1 MRIEIIVY
9 ICTMLNNLIITVMT
23 NERFTLN
30 ARVLNQLQETLL
42 TSKKHVEFLA
52 ANAPEIRTSLESIAE
67 SLQTGVDILENQ
79 IVFNRD
85 TRNKFAKEVACK
97 NQAYDFIAAEKLI
110 GRFKTF
116 CECYPTNLYLGL
128 TGVETL
134 QDK

>member
-1 MRIEIIVY
+1 MKTID
-9 ICTMLNNLIITVMT
+9 LIYQNQKV
-23 NERFTLN
+23 LN
-30 ARVLNQLQETLL
+30 ALQEMLL
-42 TSKKHVEFLA
+42 QTKKHVEFLA
-52 ANAPEIRTSLESIAE
+52 ANAPEIRTNLESISE
-67 SLQTGVDILENQ
+67 SLQTGVGVLENQ

-97 NQAYDFIAAEKLI
+97 NQAYDFIATEKLI

-116 CECYPTNLYLGL
+116 CECYPTNLYIGL

>member
-1 MRIEIIVY
+1 MK
-9 ICTMLNNLIITVMT
+9 TTDLILENQKV
-23 NERFTLN
+23 LN
-30 ARVLNQLQETLL
+30 ALQEMLL
-42 TSKKHVEFLA
+42 QTKKHVEFLA
-52 ANAPEIRTSLESIAE
+52 ANAPEIRTNLESIAE
-67 SLQTGVDILENQ
+67 SLQTGVGILENQ

-128 TGVETL
+128 TDVETL
-134 QDK
+134 KDK

>member
-1 MRIEIIVY
+1 ME
-9 ICTMLNNLIITVMT
+9 TTDLIFENQTV
-23 NERFTLN
+23 LN
-30 ARVLNQLQETLL
+30 ALQELL
-42 TSKKHVEFLA
+42 LQTKKRVDFLA
-52 ANAPEIRTSLESIAE
+52 ANAPKIRVSLESIAE
-67 SLQTGVDILENQ
+67 SLQTGVDSLENQ

-97 NQAYDFIAAEKLI
+97 NQAYDFIAAEKLV

-116 CECYPTNLYLGL
+116 CECYPTNLYISL

>member
-1 MRIEIIVY
+1 MKTTDLLYQNQKV
-9 ICTMLNNLIITVMT
+9 
-23 NERFTLN
+23 LN
-30 ARVLNQLQETLL
+30 ALQGMLL
-42 TSKKHVEFLA
+42 QTKKHVEFLA

-67 SLQTGVDILENQ
+67 SLQTGCDILENQ

-85 TRNKFAKEVACK
+85 TRNKFAKEIACR
-97 NQAYDFIAAEKLI
+97 NQAYDFIAAEKLV

-116 CECYPTNLYLGL
+116 CECYPTNLYIGL

>member
-1 MRIEIIVY
+1 MKTTDLLYQNQKV
-9 ICTMLNNLIITVMT
+9 
-23 NERFTLN
+23 LN
-30 ARVLNQLQETLL
+30 ALQEMLL

-97 NQAYDFIAAEKLI
+97 NQAYDFIAAEKLV

-116 CECYPTNLYLGL
+116 CECYPTNLYIGL

>member
-1 MRIEIIVY
+1 MA
-9 ICTMLNNLIITVMT
+9 

-30 ARVLNQLQETLL
+30 EKVLNAMQEMLLQTKE
-42 TSKKHVEFLA
+42 HVEFLA
-52 ANAPEIRTSLESIAE
+52 TGSPEIRASLESISK

-116 CECYPTNLYLGL
+116 CECYPTNLYIGL

>member
-1 MRIEIIVY
+1 MKTTDLLY
-9 ICTMLNNLIITVMT
+9 QNQ
-23 NERFTLN
+23 
-30 ARVLNQLQETLL
+30 RVLNALQELL
-42 TSKKHVEFLA
+42 LQTKKHVDFLA

-116 CECYPTNLYLGL
+116 CECYPSNLYIGL
-128 TGVETL
+128 TGVDMMK
-134 QDK
+134 DK

>member
-1 MRIEIIVY
+1 MKTTDLLYQNQKV
-9 ICTMLNNLIITVMT
+9 
-23 NERFTLN
+23 LN
-30 ARVLNQLQETLL
+30 ALQEMLL
-42 TSKKHVEFLA
+42 QTKKHVEFLA
-52 ANAPEIRTSLESIAE
+52 AGSPEMSTNLESLAE
-67 SLQTGVDILENQ
+67 SPQTGVDILENQ

-116 CECYPTNLYLGL
+116 CECYPTNLYIGL

>member
-1 MRIEIIVY
+1 MK
-9 ICTMLNNLIITVMT
+9 TTDLILE
-23 NERFTLN
+23 NQK
-30 ARVLNQLQETLL
+30 VLNVLQEMLL
-42 TSKKHVEFLA
+42 QTKKHVEFLA
-52 ANAPEIRTSLESIAE
+52 ANAPEIRTNLESIAE
-67 SLQTGVDILENQ
+67 SLQTGVGILENQ

-116 CECYPTNLYLGL
+116 CECYPTNLYIGL

>member
-1 MRIEIIVY
+1 MKTTDLLYQNQKV
-9 ICTMLNNLIITVMT
+9 
-23 NERFTLN
+23 LN
-30 ARVLNQLQETLL
+30 ALQEMLL
-42 TSKKHVEFLA
+42 QTKKHVEFLSA
-52 ANAPEIRTSLESIAE
+52 GSPDFRTSLESIAE

-85 TRNKFAKEVACK
+85 TCNKFAKELACK
-97 NQAYDFIAAEKLI
+97 NQAYDFIVTEKLI

>member
-1 MRIEIIVY
+1 MKTTDLLY
-9 ICTMLNNLIITVMT
+9 QNQ
-23 NERFTLN
+23 
-30 ARVLNQLQETLL
+30 RVLNSLQEMLFQT
-42 TSKKHVEFLA
+42 KKHVEFLA

-97 NQAYDFIAAEKLI
+97 NQAYGFIAAEKLL

-116 CECYPTNLYLGL
+116 CECYPTNLYIGL

-134 QDK
+134 QYK

>member
-1 MRIEIIVY
+1 MKTTDLLYQNQKV
-9 ICTMLNNLIITVMT
+9 
-23 NERFTLN
+23 LN
-30 ARVLNQLQETLL
+30 ALQEMLL
-42 TSKKHVEFLA
+42 TSKKHVELLA
-52 ANAPEIRTSLESIAE
+52 AKAPEIRTSLESIAE
-67 SLQTGVDILENQ
+67 SLQTGCDILENQ

-116 CECYPTNLYLGL
+116 CECYPTNLYIGL
-128 TGVETL
+128 TDVETL